1 MINRMKGKNGPGL
14 VLLLGLNCFFLIMAV
29 QARAEEKILSF
40 QSDIRIHSDASLTV
54 TETIRVRAE
63 NNQIK
68 RGIYRDF
75 PTRYRGK
82 YGLIRR
88 VGFEVRQLLRDGE
101 PESFHFEGIS
111 IGKRVYFGRKEVLL
125 PPGEY
130 TYTFVYETDRQ
141 LGLFP
146 EFDELYW
153 NVTGNDWKFPID
165 QVSATVHLPEGSG
178 GEIISTAG
186 YTGPKGARGLDF
198 EKEVDPS
205 AGTVRFFTT
214 RPLAL
219 NEGLTIAVSWPK
231 GYVTATEPTGVWA
244 ITSDNRGF
252 VFGLAGILAILVY
265 YLIVWVRVGKDPE
278 KGIIVTRYAPPGGM
292 SPAALRYV
300 WNQRYDDPAF
310 TAALIN
316 LAVKGYLTIKE
327 TFGQYSARKRDGEKK
342 APASPDE
349 EKVYGALFNQR
360 QEVVFIPANRTII
373 QSAVSALKRNLEYG
387 YEKSYFVHNRWYF
400 GIGLL
405 LTLGV
410 VVLSGIREAL
420 DQGSLPLFSF
430 ISIWLT
436 VWSIGVALLMVTLAK
451 SWLEVVRGPG
461 KIGKLIGTV
470 FLTLFALPFVGG
482 EVLGLYVLAFQ
493 ATSVP
498 LAVLYVV
505 SVGITLVFYQLLK
518 AVTSLGRMRLD
529 EIEGFRVFLEA
540 AEKDRLNYLNSP
552 EKTPEL
558 FEKFLP
564 YALALGVEQRWAEQ
578 FSEILS
584 SAAAEGRSPDW
595 YSSRSVSAFS
605 AGALASTLGE
615 SLSSAVASSSASSGS
630 GGGGS
635 SGGEE
640 AVEAAA
646 GGKNRRDHK

>member
-1 MINRMKGKNGPGL
+1 MTNRMKRRFLPCA
-14 VLLLGLNCFFLIMAV
+14 VLLMGWGYLFMIMAFP
-29 QARAEEKILSF
+29 ARAEEKILSF
-40 QSDIRIHSDASLTV
+40 QSDLKVHSDASMTV

-63 NNQIK
+63 NNQIQ

-111 IGKRVYFGRKEVLL
+111 LGKRVYFGRKEVLL

-141 LGLFP
+141 LRFFP
-146 EFDELYW
+146 KFDELYW

-165 QVSATVHLPEGSG
+165 QASATVHLPKGSG
-178 GEIISTAG
+178 GKIISTAG
-186 YTGPKGARGLDF
+186 YIGLKGARGPDF

-205 AGTVRFFTT
+205 AGTVRFITT

-252 VFGLAGILAILVY
+252 FFGLVGILAILVY

-278 KGIIVTRYAPPGGM
+278 RGIIVTRYAPPGEM
-292 SPAALRYV
+292 SPATLRYV
-300 WNQRYDDPAF
+300 WNQGYDDAAF

-342 APASPDE
+342 APASQDE
-349 EKVYGALFNQR
+349 EKVYSALFNQR
-360 QEVVFIPANRTII
+360 EEVLFIPANRTII
-373 QSAVSALKRNLEYG
+373 QSALSALKRNLEYG
-387 YEKSYFVHNRWYF
+387 NEKSYFVHNRWYF
-400 GIGLL
+400 AIGLL

-410 VVLSGIREAL
+410 VALSGIREAL

-430 ISIWLT
+430 ISLWLT
-436 VWSIGVALLMVTLAK
+436 IWSIGVAVLLVVVVK
-451 SWLEVVRGPG
+451 SWLEVFKEPE
-461 KIGKLIGTV
+461 KIGKIIGTV
-470 FLTLFALPFVGG
+470 FLTLFSLPFIGG
-482 EVLGLYVLAFQ
+482 EILGLYFLAFE

-498 LAVLYVV
+498 LAVLFVV
-505 SVGITLVFYQLLK
+505 SIGITLVFYQLLK
-518 AVTSLGRMRLD
+518 AVTPLGRKRLD

-578 FSEILS
+578 FSRVLS

-635 SGGEE
+635 SGG
-640 AVEAAA
+640 
-646 GGKNRRDHK
+646 GGGGGGGGGW

>member
-1 MINRMKGKNGPGL
+1 MNNRMKGKNGPGL
-14 VLLLGLNCFFLIMAV
+14 VLLLGLSCFFLVMAFP
-29 QARAEEKILSF
+29 ARAEERILSF
-40 QSDIRIHSDASLTV
+40 QSDIKIHSDASLTV

-82 YGLIRR
+82 FGLIRR

-141 LGLFP
+141 LRFFP
-146 EFDELYW
+146 KFDELYW
-153 NVTGNDWKFPID
+153 NVTGNEWKFPID
-165 QVSATVHLPEGSG
+165 QASATVHLPEGSG
-178 GEIISTAG
+178 GEILSTAG
-186 YTGPKGARGLDF
+186 YTGPRGARGLDF

-231 GYVTATEPTGVWA
+231 GVVTATEPAGVWA
-244 ITSDNRGF
+244 LFSDNRGF
-252 VFGLAGILAILVY
+252 LFGLVGILAILVY

-278 KGIIVTRYAPPGGM
+278 RGIIVTRYAPPGEM
-292 SPAALRYV
+292 SPAAVRYV
-300 WNQRYDDPAF
+300 WNQGYDDATF
-310 TAALIN
+310 TAAIIN

-327 TFGQYSARKRDGEKK
+327 TYGQYSAQDRSGEKK

-349 EKVYGALFNQR
+349 EKVYRALFNQR
-360 QEVVFIPANRTII
+360 QEVLFVPANQTII
-373 QSAVSALKRNLEYG
+373 KSAVSALKRNLEYG

-400 GIGLL
+400 AIGLL

-420 DQGSLPLFSF
+420 DQGSLPLFFF
-430 ISIWLT
+430 ISLWLT
-436 VWSIGVALLMVTLAK
+436 LWSIGVAVLLAVVIK
-451 SWLEVVRGPG
+451 SWLEVIKDPG
-461 KIGKLIGTV
+461 KIGKIIKTI
-470 FLTLFALPFVGG
+470 FLTLFALPFFGG
-482 EVLGLYVLAFQ
+482 EVLGLYFLAFE

-498 LAVLYVV
+498 LAVLFVV
-505 SVGITLVFYQLLK
+505 SIGITLVFYQLLK
-518 AVTSLGRMRLD
+518 AVTPLGRKRLD

-552 EKTPEL
+552 ERTPEL

-578 FSEILS
+578 FSRVLS
-584 SAAAEGRSPDW
+584 SAAAEGRTPDW
-595 YSSRSVSAFS
+595 YSSRSVGTFS
-605 AGALASTLGE
+605 AGALASSLGG

-635 SGGEE
+635 SGG
-640 AVEAAA
+640 
-646 GGKNRRDHK
+646 GGGGGGGGGW